1 MSASIMTLAMM
12 LRALKLPAFVEL
24 HEELAAEAERQ
35 SWSYNEYLHELVKQ
49 EAAGRQRRRIDRHQ
63 RQSELPSEKT
73 LATLNQSKLPLKV
86 RRQITGLCDGGFVER
101 AQNVLAFGLPGRGK
115 THVAVAIGHE
125 LILKGY
131 RVFFTPAFKLV
142 QRLLVA
148 KRDLVLEKALRRL
161 DNFDVIILDDIGYVQ
176 QNRDEMEVLFTFL
189 AERYERRSL
198 VITSNLVFSKWD
210 RIFQDP
216 MTTAAAID
224 RLVHHSVILEM
235 TGNSYRRET
244 AATREKKES
253 QKEKTEKARKT
264 ETNPPSAT
272 PSLAGG
278 NREK

>member
-1 MSASIMTLAMM
+1 MSTTIVTLAMM
-12 LRALKLPAFVEL
+12 LRSLKLPAFVEH

-35 SWSYNEYLHELVKQ
+35 SWGYTKYLRELAEQ
-49 EAAGRQRRRIDRHQ
+49 EAAGRHHRRLDRHQ
-63 RQSELPSEKT
+63 RQSDLPSEKT
-73 LATLNQSKLPLKV
+73 LATLDQSKLPLKV
-86 RRQITGLCDGGFVER
+86 RRQIAGLCDGGFVDR

-115 THVAVAIGHE
+115 THAAAAIGHE
-125 LILKGY
+125 LIMRGY

-148 KRDLVLEKALRRL
+148 KRDLELEKILRRL
-161 DNFDVIILDDIGYVQ
+161 DGFDVIIVDDIGYIQ

-235 TGNSYRRET
+235 TGNSYRRD
-244 AATREKKES
+244 AAENRKKSVGNES
-253 QKEKTEKARKT
+253 QPT
-264 ETNPPSAT
+264 ETTTKPPPAT
-272 PSLAGG
+272 LS
-278 NREK
+278 